1 MQIFSYL
8 NENPINPGK
17 FQDKYFVHSHII
29 VYIDLRPTRW
39 MHKKI
44 FFSQSDIII
53 KSVIRFSTTCFLQ
66 T

>member
-29 VYIDLRPTRW
+29 VYIDLRLTRLK
-39 MHKKI
+39 HKKN
-44 FFSQSDIII
+44 
-53 KSVIRFSTTCFLQ
+53 FLANQ
-66 T
+66 ILS